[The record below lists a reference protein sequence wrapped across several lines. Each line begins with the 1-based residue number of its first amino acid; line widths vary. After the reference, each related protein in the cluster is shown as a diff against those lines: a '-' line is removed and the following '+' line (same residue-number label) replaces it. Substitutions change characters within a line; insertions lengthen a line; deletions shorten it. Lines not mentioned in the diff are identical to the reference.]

1 MPPKA
6 AYLRIETEDHLA
18 NEMFLAEKFGM
29 TLGELRDRMSHDEYL
44 LWCVWEGRK
53 QQIQELGGR
62 RR

>member
-1 MPPKA
+1 
-6 AYLRIETEDHLA
+6 
-18 NEMFLAEKFGM
+18 MFLAEKFGM